1 MKETTMMTTMSGMMD
16 AEQRMTSLTIAQVTG
31 KMHKDVLKA
40 IRNMEPAWEKECGR
54 KFALTSEKLAM
65 PQGGVRLIPIF
76 SLTKTESLY
85 IATKFNDE
93 ARARLVKRWY
103 QLEREQ
109 LGVRM
114 EEQKLLVTER
124 EIMLKSDEIRRGLI
138 AGENADADGCY
149 TVSQLAEMMEITVK
163 ELNKRLVAEG
173 VQFRNGGRYMLTKE
187 YEGRGYAQDRAFHY
201 YSLDGEK
208 KEKKY
213 LVWTPAGREFVG
225 AIFHQYFT

>member
-1 MKETTMMTTMSGMMD
+1 MKETTMMTTMSGTLD
-16 AEQRMTSLTIAQVTG
+16 AEQRMTSLDIAQVTG

-40 IRNMEPAWEKECGR
+40 IRNMEPAWLKVNGR
-54 KFALTSEKLAM
+54 RFALVEYKDSKGELR
-65 PQGGVRLIPIF
+65 PCY
-76 SLTKTESLY
+76 SLTKTECLY
-85 IATKFNDE
+85 IATKFSDE

-109 LGVRM
+109 LGVKM
-114 EEQKLLVTER
+114 EEQKLLVTKR

-187 YEGRGYAQDRAFHY
+187 YEGRGYAQDRSFHY
-201 YSLDGEK
+201 YGLDGEK

>member
-40 IRNMEPAWEKECGR
+40 IRNMEPAWLKVNGR
-54 KFALTSEKLAM
+54 HFALVEYKDSKGELR
-65 PQGGVRLIPIF
+65 PCY
-76 SLTKTESLY
+76 SLTKTECLY
-85 IATKFNDE
+85 IATKFSDE

-109 LGVRM
+109 LGVKM
-114 EEQKLLVTER
+114 EEQKLLVTKR

-138 AGENADADGCY
+138 ANENADADGCY

-201 YSLDGEK
+201 YGLDGEK

>member
-40 IRNMEPAWEKECGR
+40 IRNMEPAWLKVNGR
-54 KFALTSEKLAM
+54 RFALVEYKDSKGELR
-65 PQGGVRLIPIF
+65 PCY
-76 SLTKTESLY
+76 SLTKTECLY
-85 IATKFNDE
+85 IATKFSDE

-109 LGVRM
+109 LGVKM
-114 EEQKLLVTER
+114 EEQKLLVTKR

-138 AGENADADGCY
+138 ANENADADGCY

-201 YSLDGEK
+201 YGLDGEK

>member
-1 MKETTMMTTMSGMMD
+1 MKETTMMTTMSGMTD

-40 IRNMEPAWEKECGR
+40 IRNMEPAWLKVNGR
-54 KFALTSEKLAM
+54 HFELVEYKDSKGEFR
-65 PQGGVRLIPIF
+65 PCY
-76 SLTKTESLY
+76 SLTKAECLY
-85 IATKFNDE
+85 IATKFSDE

-103 QLEREQ
+103 QLECEQ

-114 EEQKLLVTER
+114 EEQKLLVTKR

-138 AGENADADGCY
+138 ANENADADGCY

-187 YEGRGYAQDRAFHY
+187 YEGRGYAQDRSFHY
-201 YSLDGEK
+201 YGLDGEK
-208 KEKKY
+208 KERKY

-225 AIFHQYFT
+225 TIFHLYFT

>member
-40 IRNMEPAWEKECGR
+40 IRNMEPAWLKVNGR
-54 KFALTSEKLAM
+54 HFELVEYKDSKGELR
-65 PQGGVRLIPIF
+65 PCY
-76 SLTKTESLY
+76 SLTKAECLY
-85 IATKFNDE
+85 IATKFSDE

-103 QLEREQ
+103 QLECEQ
-109 LGVRM
+109 LGVKM

-201 YSLDGEK
+201 YGLDGEK

-213 LVWTPAGREFVG
+213 LVWTPAGREFVS
-225 AIFHQYFT
+225 AIFHLYFT

>member
-1 MKETTMMTTMSGMMD
+1 MKETTMMTTMSGTLD
-16 AEQRMTSLTIAQVTG
+16 AEQRMTSLDIAQVTG

-40 IRNMEPAWEKECGR
+40 IRNMEPAWLKVNGR
-54 KFALTSEKLAM
+54 RFALVEYKDSKGELR
-65 PQGGVRLIPIF
+65 PCY
-76 SLTKTESLY
+76 SLTKTECLY
-85 IATKFNDE
+85 IATKFSDE

-109 LGVRM
+109 LGVKM
-114 EEQKLLVTER
+114 EEQKLLVTKR
-124 EIMLKSDEIRRGLI
+124 EIMLKSEEIRRGLI

-187 YEGRGYAQDRAFHY
+187 YEGRGYAQDRSFHY
-201 YSLDGEK
+201 YGLDGEK

>member
-40 IRNMEPAWEKECGR
+40 IRNMEPAWLKVNERHFELVEYKDSKGEFRPCY
-54 KFALTSEKLAM
+54 
-65 PQGGVRLIPIF
+65 
-76 SLTKTESLY
+76 SLTKAECLY
-85 IATKFNDE
+85 IATKFSDE

-103 QLEREQ
+103 QLECEQ

-114 EEQKLLVTER
+114 EEQKLLVTKR

-201 YSLDGEK
+201 YGLDGEK

-213 LVWTPAGREFVG
+213 LVWTPAGREFVS
-225 AIFHQYFT
+225 AIFHLYFT

>member
-40 IRNMEPAWEKECGR
+40 IRNMEPAWLKVNGR
-54 KFALTSEKLAM
+54 HFELVEYKDSKGEFR
-65 PQGGVRLIPIF
+65 PCY
-76 SLTKTESLY
+76 SLTKAECLY
-85 IATKFNDE
+85 IATKFSDE

-187 YEGRGYAQDRAFHY
+187 YEGRGYAQDRSFHY
-201 YSLDGEK
+201 YGLDGEK
-208 KEKKY
+208 KERKY
-213 LVWTPAGREFVG
+213 LVWTPAGREFVC
-225 AIFHQYFT
+225 AIFHLYFT

>member
-40 IRNMEPAWEKECGR
+40 IRNMEPAWLKVNGR
-54 KFALTSEKLAM
+54 RFALVEYKDSKGELR
-65 PQGGVRLIPIF
+65 PCY
-76 SLTKTESLY
+76 SLTKTECLY
-85 IATKFNDE
+85 IATKFSDE

-109 LGVRM
+109 LGVKM
-114 EEQKLLVTER
+114 EEQKLLVTKR

-201 YSLDGEK
+201 YGLDGEK

>member
-40 IRNMEPAWEKECGR
+40 IRNMEPAWLKVNGR
-54 KFALTSEKLAM
+54 RFALVEYKDSKGELR
-65 PQGGVRLIPIF
+65 PCY
-76 SLTKTESLY
+76 SLTKTECLY
-85 IATKFNDE
+85 IATKFSDE

-109 LGVRM
+109 LGVKM
-114 EEQKLLVTER
+114 EEQKLLVTKR

-149 TVSQLAEMMEITVK
+149 TVSQLAEMMQITVK

-208 KEKKY
+208 KERKY

-225 AIFHQYFT
+225 AIFHLYFT

>member
-40 IRNMEPAWEKECGR
+40 IRNMEPAWLKVNGR
-54 KFALTSEKLAM
+54 HFALVEYKDSKGELR
-65 PQGGVRLIPIF
+65 PCY
-76 SLTKTESLY
+76 SLTKTECLY
-85 IATKFNDE
+85 IATKFSDE

-109 LGVRM
+109 LGVKM
-114 EEQKLLVTER
+114 EEQKLLVTKR

-138 AGENADADGCY
+138 ANENADADGCY

-201 YSLDGEK
+201 YGLDGEK
-208 KEKKY
+208 KERKY

>member
-1 MKETTMMTTMSGMMD
+1 MMTTMSGMMD

-40 IRNMEPAWEKECGR
+40 IRNMEPAWLKVNGR
-54 KFALTSEKLAM
+54 RFALVEYKDSKGELR
-65 PQGGVRLIPIF
+65 PCY
-76 SLTKTESLY
+76 SLTKTECLY
-85 IATKFNDE
+85 IATKFSDE

-103 QLEREQ
+103 QLECEQ

-187 YEGRGYAQDRAFHY
+187 YEGRGYAQDRSFHY
-201 YSLDGEK
+201 YGLDGEK

-213 LVWTPAGREFVG
+213 LVWTPAGREFVS

>member
-40 IRNMEPAWEKECGR
+40 IRNMEPAWLKVNGR
-54 KFALTSEKLAM
+54 HFELVEYKDSKGELR
-65 PQGGVRLIPIF
+65 PCY
-76 SLTKTESLY
+76 SLTKAECLY
-85 IATKFNDE
+85 IATKFSDE

-103 QLEREQ
+103 QLECEQ
-109 LGVRM
+109 LGVKM
-114 EEQKLLVTER
+114 EEQKLLVTKR

-138 AGENADADGCY
+138 ANENADADGCY

-187 YEGRGYAQDRAFHY
+187 YEGRGYAQDRSFHY
-201 YSLDGEK
+201 YGLDGEK

-213 LVWTPAGREFVG
+213 LVWTPAGREFVS
-225 AIFHQYFT
+225 AIFHLYFT

>member
-1 MKETTMMTTMSGMMD
+1 MNVIQKSNAMGAQS
-16 AEQRMTSLTIAQVTG
+16 MTSLEIAQVTG
-31 KMHKDVLKA
+31 KMHKDVMKA
-40 IRNMEPAWEKECGR
+40 IRNMEPAWLKVNGR
-54 KFALTSEKLAM
+54 HFELVEYKDSKGELR
-65 PQGGVRLIPIF
+65 PCY
-76 SLTKTESLY
+76 SLTKAECLY
-85 IATKFNDE
+85 IATKFSDE

-187 YEGRGYAQDRAFHY
+187 YEGRGYAQDRSFHY
-201 YSLDGEK
+201 YGLDGEK

-213 LVWTPAGREFVG
+213 LVWTPAGREFVS
-225 AIFHQYFT
+225 AIFHLYFT

>member
-40 IRNMEPAWEKECGR
+40 IRNMEPAWLKVNGR
-54 KFALTSEKLAM
+54 HFELVEYKDSKGEFR
-65 PQGGVRLIPIF
+65 PCY
-76 SLTKTESLY
+76 SLTKAECLY
-85 IATKFNDE
+85 IATKFSDE

-138 AGENADADGCY
+138 ANENADADGCY

-187 YEGRGYAQDRAFHY
+187 YEGRGYAQDRSFHY
-201 YSLDGEK
+201 YGLDGEK

-213 LVWTPAGREFVG
+213 LVWTPAGREFVS
-225 AIFHQYFT
+225 AIFHLYFT

>member
-1 MKETTMMTTMSGMMD
+1 MKETTMMTTMSGTLD

-40 IRNMEPAWEKECGR
+40 IRNMEPAWLKVNGR
-54 KFALTSEKLAM
+54 RFALVEYKDSKGELR
-65 PQGGVRLIPIF
+65 PCY
-76 SLTKTESLY
+76 SLTKTECLY
-85 IATKFNDE
+85 IATKFSDE

-109 LGVRM
+109 LGVKM
-114 EEQKLLVTER
+114 EEQKLLVTKR

-138 AGENADADGCY
+138 ANENADADGCY

-187 YEGRGYAQDRAFHY
+187 YEGRGYAQDRSFHY
-201 YSLDGEK
+201 YGLDGEK

>member
-40 IRNMEPAWEKECGR
+40 IRNMEPAWLKVNGR
-54 KFALTSEKLAM
+54 HFALVDYKDSKGELR
-65 PQGGVRLIPIF
+65 PCY
-76 SLTKTESLY
+76 SLTKTECLY
-85 IATKFNDE
+85 IATKFSDE

-109 LGVRM
+109 LGVKM
-114 EEQKLLVTER
+114 EEQKLLVTKR

-138 AGENADADGCY
+138 ANENADADGCY

-201 YSLDGEK
+201 YGLDGEK
-208 KEKKY
+208 KERKY

>member
-40 IRNMEPAWEKECGR
+40 IRNMEPAWLKVNGR
-54 KFALTSEKLAM
+54 HFELVEYKDSKGEFR
-65 PQGGVRLIPIF
+65 PCY
-76 SLTKTESLY
+76 SLTKAECLY
-85 IATKFNDE
+85 IATKFSDE

-138 AGENADADGCY
+138 ANENADADGCY

-187 YEGRGYAQDRAFHY
+187 YEGRGYAQDRSFHY
-201 YSLDGEK
+201 YGLDGEK

-225 AIFHQYFT
+225 AIFHLYFT

>member
-40 IRNMEPAWEKECGR
+40 IRNMEPAWLKVNGR
-54 KFALTSEKLAM
+54 HFELVEYKDSKGELR
-65 PQGGVRLIPIF
+65 PCY
-76 SLTKTESLY
+76 SLTKTECLY
-85 IATKFNDE
+85 IATKFSDE

-138 AGENADADGCY
+138 ANENADADGCY

-187 YEGRGYAQDRAFHY
+187 YEGRGYAQDRSFHY
-201 YSLDGEK
+201 YGLDGEK

-213 LVWTPAGREFVG
+213 LVWTPAGREFVS
-225 AIFHQYFT
+225 AIFHLYFT

>member
-40 IRNMEPAWEKECGR
+40 IRNMEPAWLKVNGR
-54 KFALTSEKLAM
+54 RFALVEYKDSKGELR
-65 PQGGVRLIPIF
+65 PCY
-76 SLTKTESLY
+76 SLTKAECLY
-85 IATKFNDE
+85 IATKFSDE

-114 EEQKLLVTER
+114 EEQKLLVTKR

-138 AGENADADGCY
+138 ANENADADGCY

-187 YEGRGYAQDRAFHY
+187 YEGRGYAQDRSFHY
-201 YSLDGEK
+201 YGLDGEK

>member
-1 MKETTMMTTMSGMMD
+1 
-16 AEQRMTSLTIAQVTG
+16 
-31 KMHKDVLKA
+31 
-40 IRNMEPAWEKECGR
+40 MEPAWEKECGR

-65 PQGGVRLIPIF
+65 PQGGVRLIPVF

-109 LGVRM
+109 LGVKM
-114 EEQKLLVTER
+114 EEQKLLVTKR

-201 YSLDGEK
+201 YGLDGEK

-225 AIFHQYFT
+225 AIFHLYFT

>member
-40 IRNMEPAWEKECGR
+40 IRNMEPAWLKVNGR
-54 KFALTSEKLAM
+54 HFELVEYKDSKGEFR
-65 PQGGVRLIPIF
+65 PCY
-76 SLTKTESLY
+76 SLTKAECLY
-85 IATKFNDE
+85 IATKFSDE

-103 QLEREQ
+103 QLECEQ

-114 EEQKLLVTER
+114 EEQKLLVTKR

-149 TVSQLAEMMEITVK
+149 TVSQLAEMMQITVK

-201 YSLDGEK
+201 YGLDGEK

>member
-1 MKETTMMTTMSGMMD
+1 MGKGMW
-16 AEQRMTSLTIAQVTG
+16 AQICADIG
-31 KMHKDVLKA
+31 KA
-40 IRNMEPAWEKECGR
+40 RYAAGR
-54 KFALTSEKLAM
+54 RKTDTCILAD
-65 PQGGVRLIPIF
+65 
-76 SLTKTESLY
+76 KTESLY

-103 QLEREQ
+103 QLECEQ
-109 LGVRM
+109 LGVKM

-149 TVSQLAEMMEITVK
+149 TVSRLAEMMEITVK

-187 YEGRGYAQDRAFHY
+187 YEGRGYAQDRSFHY
-201 YSLDGEK
+201 YGLDGEK

-213 LVWTPAGREFVG
+213 LVWTPAGREF
-225 AIFHQYFT
+225 IRTMIYQY

>member
-1 MKETTMMTTMSGMMD
+1 MKETTMMTTMSGTLD
-16 AEQRMTSLTIAQVTG
+16 AEQRMTSLDIAQVTG

-40 IRNMEPAWEKECGR
+40 IRNMEPAWLKVNGR
-54 KFALTSEKLAM
+54 HFELVEYKDSKGELR
-65 PQGGVRLIPIF
+65 PCY
-76 SLTKTESLY
+76 SLTKTECLY
-85 IATKFNDE
+85 IATKFSDE

-109 LGVRM
+109 LGVKM
-114 EEQKLLVTER
+114 EEQKLLVTKR

-187 YEGRGYAQDRAFHY
+187 YEGRGYAQDRSFHY
-201 YSLDGEK
+201 YGLDGEK

>member
-16 AEQRMTSLTIAQVTG
+16 TEQRMTSLTIAQVTG

-40 IRNMEPAWEKECGR
+40 IRNMEPAWLKVNGR
-54 KFALTSEKLAM
+54 HFELVEYKDSKGELR
-65 PQGGVRLIPIF
+65 PCY
-76 SLTKTESLY
+76 SLTKAECLY
-85 IATKFNDE
+85 IATKFSDE

-109 LGVRM
+109 LGVKM
-114 EEQKLLVTER
+114 EEQKLLVTKR

>member
-40 IRNMEPAWEKECGR
+40 IRNMEPAWLKVNGR
-54 KFALTSEKLAM
+54 HFALVEYKDSKGELR
-65 PQGGVRLIPIF
+65 PCY
-76 SLTKTESLY
+76 SLTKTECLY
-85 IATKFNDE
+85 IATKFSDE

-173 VQFRNGGRYMLTKE
+173 VQFWNGGRYKLTKE

-201 YSLDGEK
+201 YGLDGEK
-208 KEKKY
+208 KERKY

>member
-1 MKETTMMTTMSGMMD
+1 MMTTMSGMMD

-40 IRNMEPAWEKECGR
+40 IRNMEPAWLKVNGR
-54 KFALTSEKLAM
+54 HFELVEYKDSKGEFR
-65 PQGGVRLIPIF
+65 PCY
-76 SLTKTESLY
+76 SLTKAECLY
-85 IATKFNDE
+85 IATKFSDE

-103 QLEREQ
+103 QLECEQ

-114 EEQKLLVTER
+114 EEQKLLVTKR

-138 AGENADADGCY
+138 ANENADADGCY

-187 YEGRGYAQDRAFHY
+187 YEGRGYAQDRSFHY
-201 YSLDGEK
+201 YGLDGEK
-208 KEKKY
+208 KERKY

-225 AIFHQYFT
+225 TIFHLYFT

>member
-40 IRNMEPAWEKECGR
+40 IRNMEPAWLKVNGR
-54 KFALTSEKLAM
+54 HFELVEYKDSKGEFR
-65 PQGGVRLIPIF
+65 PCY
-76 SLTKTESLY
+76 SLTKAECLY
-85 IATKFNDE
+85 IATKFSDE

-109 LGVRM
+109 LGVKM
-114 EEQKLLVTER
+114 EEQKLLVTKR

-149 TVSQLAEMMEITVK
+149 TVSQLAEMMQITVK

-208 KEKKY
+208 KERKY
-213 LVWTPAGREFVG
+213 LVWTPAGREFVS

>member
-1 MKETTMMTTMSGMMD
+1 MKETTMMTTMSGMME
-16 AEQRMTSLTIAQVTG
+16 AEQRMTSLDIAQVTG

-40 IRNMEPAWEKECGR
+40 IRNMEPAWLKVNGR
-54 KFALTSEKLAM
+54 HFALVDYKDSKGELR
-65 PQGGVRLIPIF
+65 PCY
-76 SLTKTESLY
+76 SLTKAECLY
-85 IATKFNDE
+85 IATKFSDE

-109 LGVRM
+109 LGVKM
-114 EEQKLLVTER
+114 EEQKLLVTKR

-138 AGENADADGCY
+138 ANENADADGCY

-187 YEGRGYAQDRAFHY
+187 YEGRGYAQDRSFHY
-201 YSLDGEK
+201 YGLDGEK

>member
-40 IRNMEPAWEKECGR
+40 IRNMEPAWLKVNGR
-54 KFALTSEKLAM
+54 HFELVEYKDSKGELR
-65 PQGGVRLIPIF
+65 PCY
-76 SLTKTESLY
+76 SLTKTECLY
-85 IATKFNDE
+85 IATKFSDE

-109 LGVRM
+109 LGVKM
-114 EEQKLLVTER
+114 EEQKLLVTKR

-138 AGENADADGCY
+138 ANENADADGCY

-201 YSLDGEK
+201 YGLDGEK

-213 LVWTPAGREFVG
+213 LVWTPAGREFVS
-225 AIFHQYFT
+225 AIFHLYFT

>member
-40 IRNMEPAWEKECGR
+40 IRNMEPAWLKVNGR
-54 KFALTSEKLAM
+54 RFALVEYKDSKGELR
-65 PQGGVRLIPIF
+65 PCY
-76 SLTKTESLY
+76 SLTKTECLY
-85 IATKFNDE
+85 IATKFSDE

-109 LGVRM
+109 LGVKM
-114 EEQKLLVTER
+114 EEQKLLVTKR

-187 YEGRGYAQDRAFHY
+187 YEGRGYAQDRSFHY
-201 YSLDGEK
+201 YGLDGEK

-213 LVWTPAGREFVG
+213 LVWTPAGREFVS
-225 AIFHQYFT
+225 AIFHLYFT

>member
-1 MKETTMMTTMSGMMD
+1 MNVIQKSNAMGAQS
-16 AEQRMTSLTIAQVTG
+16 MTSLEIAQVTG
-31 KMHKDVLKA
+31 KMHKDVMKA
-40 IRNMEPAWEKECGR
+40 IRNMEPAWLKVNGR
-54 KFALTSEKLAM
+54 RFALVEYKDSKGELR
-65 PQGGVRLIPIF
+65 PCY
-76 SLTKTESLY
+76 SLTKAECLY
-85 IATKFNDE
+85 IATKFSDE

-109 LGVRM
+109 LGVKM
-114 EEQKLLVTER
+114 EEQKLLVTKR

-187 YEGRGYAQDRAFHY
+187 YEGRGYAQDRSFHY
-201 YSLDGEK
+201 YGLDGEK
-208 KEKKY
+208 KERKY

>member
-40 IRNMEPAWEKECGR
+40 IRNMEPAWLKVNGR
-54 KFALTSEKLAM
+54 RFALVEYKDSKGELR
-65 PQGGVRLIPIF
+65 PCY
-76 SLTKTESLY
+76 SLTKTECLY
-85 IATKFNDE
+85 IATKFSDE

-109 LGVRM
+109 LGVKM
-114 EEQKLLVTER
+114 EEQKLLVTKR

-187 YEGRGYAQDRAFHY
+187 YEGRGYAQDRSFHY
-201 YSLDGEK
+201 YGLDGEK

>member
-40 IRNMEPAWEKECGR
+40 IRNMEPAWLKVNGR
-54 KFALTSEKLAM
+54 HFELVEYKDSKGEFR
-65 PQGGVRLIPIF
+65 PCY
-76 SLTKTESLY
+76 SLTKAECLY
-85 IATKFNDE
+85 IATKFSDE

-109 LGVRM
+109 LGVKM
-114 EEQKLLVTER
+114 EEQKLLVTKR

-138 AGENADADGCY
+138 ANENADADGCY

-187 YEGRGYAQDRAFHY
+187 YEGRGYAQDRSFHY
-201 YSLDGEK
+201 YGLDGEK

>member
-40 IRNMEPAWEKECGR
+40 IRNMEPAWLKVNGR
-54 KFALTSEKLAM
+54 RFALVEYKDSKGELR
-65 PQGGVRLIPIF
+65 PCY
-76 SLTKTESLY
+76 SLTKAECLY
-85 IATKFNDE
+85 IATKFSDE

-109 LGVRM
+109 LGVKM
-114 EEQKLLVTER
+114 EEQKLLVTKR

-163 ELNKRLVAEG
+163 ELNKQLVAEG
-173 VQFRNGGRYMLTKE
+173 VQFWNGGRYKLTKE
-187 YEGRGYAQDRAFHY
+187 YEGRGYAQDRSFHY
-201 YSLDGEK
+201 YGLDGEK
-208 KEKKY
+208 KERKY

>member
-1 MKETTMMTTMSGMMD
+1 MMTTMSGMMD

-40 IRNMEPAWEKECGR
+40 IRNMEPAWLKVNGR
-54 KFALTSEKLAM
+54 HFALVEYKDSKGELR
-65 PQGGVRLIPIF
+65 PCY
-76 SLTKTESLY
+76 SLTKTECLY
-85 IATKFNDE
+85 IATKFSDE

-103 QLEREQ
+103 QLECEQ

-114 EEQKLLVTER
+114 EEQKLLVTKR

-187 YEGRGYAQDRAFHY
+187 YEGRGYAQDRSFHY
-201 YSLDGEK
+201 YGLDGEK
-208 KEKKY
+208 KERKY

>member
-1 MKETTMMTTMSGMMD
+1 MKETTMMTTMSGTLD
-16 AEQRMTSLTIAQVTG
+16 AEQRMTSLDIAQVTG

-40 IRNMEPAWEKECGR
+40 IRNMEPAWLKVNGR
-54 KFALTSEKLAM
+54 RFALVEYKDSKGELR
-65 PQGGVRLIPIF
+65 PCY
-76 SLTKTESLY
+76 SLTKAECLY
-85 IATKFNDE
+85 IATKFSDE

-109 LGVRM
+109 LGVKM
-114 EEQKLLVTER
+114 EEQKLLVTKR

-187 YEGRGYAQDRAFHY
+187 YEGRGYAQDRSFHY
-201 YSLDGEK
+201 YGLDGEK